1 MASTRCHSRY
11 ASHSAA
17 MPPEAATSD
26 KAGPGKPD
34 GAGAAMVIDGQSSGR
49 QRAGAC
55 SARAS
60 GSTAKDQPPV
70 ASEPAKRGARPPG
83 RGAGTIGGAI
93 ARIAA
98 QEFLRE
104 VRAIISFKYL
114 QKILGP
120 PVDYGLHAHLPKLS
134 ECKAKTI
141 CRFPQRPSFWLSAYK
156 AQILNPSLADF
167 AGKRPQIE
175 TIAAR
180 RVPGGDGLPVSCRAG
195 SDGSTRD
202 HAPRPR
208 LRKVARR
215 SDR

>member
-1 MASTRCHSRY
+1 MRI
-11 ASHSAA
+11 
-17 MPPEAATSD
+17 SD
-26 KAGPGKPD
+26 W
-34 GAGAAMVIDGQSSGR
+34 SSDV
-49 QRAGAC
+49 C
-55 SARAS
+55 SS
-60 GSTAKDQPPV
+60 DL
-70 ASEPAKRGARPPG
+70 
-83 RGAGTIGGAI
+83 

-134 ECKAKTI
+134 ECKAKII

-175 TIAAR
+175 TIAAQIGR
-180 RVPGGDGLPVSCRAG
+180 ES
-195 SDGSTRD
+195 
-202 HAPRPR
+202 
-208 LRKVARR
+208 
-215 SDR
+215 